1 MALLIT
7 RLGHIQRKDYLE
19 EYYGVH
25 LNKEIAL
32 ACGVH
37 LSTIN
42 KDIAEWK
49 ASGEYD
55 EWLDHRW
62 HYYLESDTVDDRT
75 KFLAL
80 TRLKEK
86 RIAKISL
93 SKIEHRGKIG
103 IDINALLKT
112 YEELFTENPVPK
124 DHPGEQ
130 VHTAHADGGPS

>member
-1 MALLIT
+1 MTLQLA

-19 EYYGVH
+19 EHYG
-25 LNKEIAL
+25 LSTNKEISL

-37 LSTIN
+37 LSTVN

-49 ASGEYD
+49 TSGEYD
-55 EWLDHRW
+55 EWLDRRW

-86 RIAKISL
+86 RNLQDTKAQYGVKGVKHEIDVTVLQRYRYIIQEIIS
-93 SKIEHRGKIG
+93 
-103 IDINALLKT
+103 DT
-112 YEELFTENPVPK
+112 
-124 DHPGEQ
+124 GEPI
-130 VHTAHADGGPS
+130 HTSETTPQDR

>member
-1 MALLIT
+1 MALRLK
-7 RLGHIQRKDYLE
+7 RLGHIQRKEHLE
-19 EYYGVH
+19 EYYG
-25 LNKEIAL
+25 LNKNKEIAI

-55 EWLDHRW
+55 EWLDRRW

-80 TRLKEK
+80 TRLKE
-86 RIAKISL
+86 RRLARLSL
-93 SKIEHRGKIG
+93 TRTEHTGVIMLRWMNG
-103 IDINALLKT
+103 NVP
-112 YEELFTENPVPK
+112 NPNN
-124 DHPGEQ
+124 
-130 VHTAHADGGPS
+130 TL